1 MNIQEAINI
10 VAQAS
15 AMAQLNKQSHI
26 QVDQA
31 LMAIQAYVA
40 DKEKPA
46 EETPKKEKK

>member
-15 AMAQLNKQSHI
+15 ALASLPKQSHI

-31 LMAIQAYVA
+31 LRSIQDYVA
-40 DKEKPA
+40 DKDNVE
-46 EETPKKEKK
+46 KKEKS

>member
-1 MNIQEAINI
+1 MNINEAINI

-15 AMAQLNKQSHI
+15 ALASLNKQSHI

-31 LMAIQAYVA
+31 IRAIQSYVA
-40 DKEKPA
+40 DKEKPV